1 MIHNKVVLINNE
13 KISSEN
19 DGFYCDND
27 DVKSIPEGL
36 SNYNEIFYIG
46 RKLKKK
52 GIVKI
57 HLKNPE
63 ISSNIFTYLFSI
75 IKTLNKPQLSYLLV
89 SISPYT
95 FASFLILFLFKK
107 KIFVYLRSS
116 GHDEYKYILGNWAV
130 FIYDFMYKMVTSKSK
145 VIVVNP
151 KLHNKK
157 ENSFLAL
164 PSKLDN
170 DWLTNHKEAK
180 VNINEVKILYVGR
193 INPEKGILEFL
204 KIFEEAKL
212 NAKITLVATKGDK
225 KMETENIKILHNLD
239 KKSLIDT
246 YDNHTITIL
255 PSYTEGHPQ
264 VVDESLARRRPVII
278 FDDISYIIK
287 DNHYL

>member
-1 MIHNKVVLINNE
+1 
-13 KISSEN
+13 
-19 DGFYCDND
+19 
-27 DVKSIPEGL
+27 
-36 SNYNEIFYIG
+36 
-46 RKLKKK
+46 
-52 GIVKI
+52 
-57 HLKNPE
+57 
-63 ISSNIFTYLFSI
+63 
-75 IKTLNKPQLSYLLV
+75 
-89 SISPYT
+89 
-95 FASFLILFLFKK
+95 
-107 KIFVYLRSS
+107 
-116 GHDEYKYILGNWAV
+116 
-130 FIYDFMYKMVTSKSK
+130 MYKMVTSKSK

-287 DNHYL
+287 DKKGIFVSKRDSFSFSETVKYIIKDYKNIEKKIAENKLPTRKDFLLKVTDIIKNN